1 MKKNSLIVSLVII
14 LIVFLIGGCRMFG
27 NKEEEVEY
35 KHEQDRVVNYM
46 LDHYELTK
54 GESIKKIE
62 VTEFQKIEMA
72 GFWSI
77 TAKVNDKYKIS
88 FTEDRLGEEITTSNY
103 SSNEFKT
110 RENKENKQSLSDV
123 ELIYHD

>member
-1 MKKNSLIVSLVII
+1 MFNSFPSKNES
-14 LIVFLIGGCRMFG
+14 
-27 NKEEEVEY
+27 KY
-35 KHEQDRVVNYM
+35 KAEQSRVVNYM

-110 RENKENKQSLSDV
+110 REKKENKQSLSDV

>member
-1 MKKNSLIVSLVII
+1 
-14 LIVFLIGGCRMFG
+14 MF
-27 NKEEEVEY
+27 
-35 KHEQDRVVNYM
+35 
-46 LDHYELTK
+46 DHYELTK

-77 TAKVNDKYKIS
+77 TTKVNDKYKIS
-88 FTEDRLGEEITTSNY
+88 FTEDRLGKEIITSNY

-123 ELIYHD
+123 KLIYHD